1 MIYLDHATTSLP
13 KPEPVVLAV
22 TAAMNCLGNS
32 GRGAHSVSLGASRMI
47 YETREALSDFFGG
60 DGPEQVAFTP
70 NATAA
75 LNTVIQGILNPG
87 DRAVTTAMEHNSVL
101 RPLYRMEKQ
110 GVSLSIVP
118 ADETGCLSME
128 RLEQELKPGTGTG
141 GSAEKGTG
149 SDVVFL

>member
-1 MIYLDHATTSLP
+1 
-13 KPEPVVLAV
+13 
-22 TAAMNCLGNS
+22 
-32 GRGAHSVSLGASRMI
+32 MI

-60 DGPEQVAFTP
+60 DGPEQVVFTP

-110 GVSLSIVP
+110 GVSLCVVP
-118 ADETGCLSME
+118 ADEKGCPFHGKAGAGAETGD
-128 RLEQELKPGTGTG
+128 K
-141 GSAEKGTG
+141 GSVLY
-149 SDVVFL
+149 SRF